1 MKEPI
6 PVVEISAPGGP
17 EVLVMGE
24 RPRPVPG
31 PGQVLIE
38 VKAAGINGADLA
50 QRKGVYPPPPGASDI
65 LGMEVA
71 GVVAEVNGD
80 ANGLQV
86 GDRVCA
92 LLTGGGYAGFCLAEA
107 GEVLPLPA
115 NVSFVEGAALME
127 TLCTVW
133 TNVFQ
138 DARLKQGESFLVH
151 GGASGIGMTAIQLA
165 RAFGAAKVFAT
176 VGADDKAAAIEA
188 LGARA
193 INHKT
198 QDFAEVIK
206 AEAKEGVDVILD
218 VVGGS
223 YLERNVRSLKYGGR
237 MATIALNG
245 GRMGQ
250 LDIARLMMKRL
261 QLTGSTL
268 RSRTLAEKVAL
279 VAEVREHCWPLVES
293 GGFKPLIDST
303 FPLAEAAAAHA
314 RMEAGLH
321 IGKVVLTV

>member
-1 MKEPI
+1 MKDQI
-6 PVVEISAPGGP
+6 PVIEITAPGGP
-17 EVLVMGE
+17 EVLILAERE
-24 RPRPVPG
+24 RPSPG
-31 PGQVLIE
+31 PNQVLIE

-71 GVVAEVNGD
+71 GVVAQVNGES
-80 ANGLQV
+80 NGLKV

-92 LLTGGGYAGFCLAEA
+92 LLTGGGYAGYCIAEA
-107 GEVLPLPA
+107 GEALPLPA

-133 TNVFQ
+133 TNVFE
-138 DARLKQGESFLVH
+138 DAQLKKGESFLVH

-165 RAFGAAKVFAT
+165 KAFGGAVFAT
-176 VGADDKAAAIEA
+176 VSSDDKAAACEA
-188 LGARA
+188 LGAKA

-198 QDFAEVIK
+198 EDFAEVIK
-206 AEAKEGVDVILD
+206 AQTKGGVDVILD

-223 YLERNVRSLKYGGR
+223 YLERNVRSLATGGR
-237 MATIALNG
+237 MAVIALNG

-250 LDIARLMMKRL
+250 LDLARMMMKRL
-261 QLTGSTL
+261 QITGSTL
-268 RSRTLAEKVAL
+268 RSRSLPEKVRL
-279 VAEVREHCWPLVES
+279 VAAVRDHCWPLVES
-293 GGFKPLIDST
+293 GAFKPLIDST
-303 FPLAEAAAAHA
+303 FPLVEAASAHA

>member
-1 MKEPI
+1 MKDTI
-6 PVVEISAPGGP
+6 PVIEITAPGGP
-17 EVLVMGE
+17 EVLALAERE
-24 RPRPVPG
+24 RPSTG
-31 PGQVLIE
+31 PGQILIA

-50 QRKGVYPPPPGASDI
+50 QRKGVYPPPPSASDI
-65 LGMEVA
+65 LGMEVS
-71 GVVAEVNGD
+71 GVVAEVNGE
-80 ANGLQV
+80 AHGLSV

-92 LLTGGGYAGFCLAEA
+92 LLTGGGYAGFCIAEA

-115 NVSFVEGAALME
+115 SVSFAEGAALME

-138 DARLKQGESFLVH
+138 DAGFKSGQTFLVH

-165 RAFGAAKVFAT
+165 RAFGAATVFAT
-176 VGADDKAAAIEA
+176 VGSDDKAAACEA

-198 QDFAEVIK
+198 QDFAEIIK
-206 AEAKEGVDVILD
+206 AETRGGVDVILD

-223 YLERNVRSLKYGGR
+223 YLERNVRSLATGGR
-237 MATIALNG
+237 MAVIALNG

-250 LDIARLMMKRL
+250 LDLARMMMKRL
-261 QLTGSTL
+261 QITGSTL
-268 RSRTLAEKVAL
+268 RSRSMSEKVRL
-279 VAEVREHCWPLVES
+279 VAAVREHCWPLVES
-293 GGFKPLIDST
+293 GAFKPLIDST
-303 FPLAEAAAAHA
+303 FPLAEAAQAHE

-321 IGKVVLTV
+321 IGKVVLTL

>member
-1 MKEPI
+1 MKQPI

-17 EVLVMGE
+17 EVLVMGQ
-24 RPRPVPG
+24 RPRPTPG
-31 PGQVLIE
+31 PGQVMIE

-71 GVVAEVNGD
+71 GVVAEVNGES
-80 ANGLQV
+80 NGLGV

-92 LLTGGGYAGFCLAEA
+92 LLAGGGYAGFCLAEA

-133 TNVFQ
+133 TNVFE
-138 DARLKQGESFLVH
+138 DARLGGGESFLVH
-151 GGASGIGMTAIQLA
+151 GGASGIGVTAIQLA
-165 RAFGAAKVFAT
+165 KAFGGPVFAT
-176 VGADDKAAAIEA
+176 VGSDDKAAACEA

-206 AEAKEGVDVILD
+206 AETKGGVDVILD
-218 VVGGS
+218 VVGGA
-223 YLERNVRSLKYGGR
+223 YLERNVRSLNTGGR
-237 MATIALNG
+237 MAVIAING

-250 LDIARLMMKRL
+250 LDLARMMMKRL
-261 QLTGSTL
+261 QITGSTL
-268 RSRTLAEKVAL
+268 RSRSLAEKTRL
-279 VAEVREHCWPLVES
+279 VGEVRRHCWPLVES

-303 FPLAEAAAAHA
+303 FPLAEAGAAHA